1 MNKIDAVE
9 LVRKIRDRQYEETK
23 NMNPKERLEYIRKK
37 EVIMRKGEI
46 TESFAMELQSWIG
59 NWLKHHILSEDKK
72 IAEFIEEIDIIFDV
86 VEQSYKSFKTSIH
99 KLDSIDNVFSDI
111 V

>member
-37 EVIMRKGEI
+37 AK
-46 TESFAMELQSWIG
+46 ELAR
-59 NWLKHHILSEDKK
+59 HTPT
-72 IAEFIEEIDIIFDV
+72 
-86 VEQSYKSFKTSIH
+86 KSLT
-99 KLDSIDNVFSDI
+99 
-111 V
+111 